1 MHPVILVTGA
11 SGGLGTS
18 TLTAVT
24 GTVLGRSGAPTLV
37 DVDFEGGG
45 LDATLAVEHL
55 EGLRWGDLADHEGPV
70 DAEGLRRRLPTG
82 PVPALVAR
90 GARPSGPTIAAVV
103 AALAG
108 IGPVV
113 LDVPCRSAL
122 PGELGRLVDVVVGL
136 VGLRP
141 RWLRDGERWAA
152 GLGDQFDR
160 ILLVTRGPRRAERV
174 AAQAA
179 EHLGL
184 PLLEHCADD
193 PGVLRDEARGRAP
206 RPRGAVGEAARALV
220 ESLPVSGAGDPGVG
234 ADGVLGLVS

>member
-1 MHPVILVTGA
+1 MHNVILVTGA
-11 SGGLGTS
+11 SGGLGAS
-18 TLTAVT
+18 TLTAVI
-24 GTVLGRSGAPTLV
+24 GTVLGRGRAPTLV
-37 DVDFEGGG
+37 DVDFDRGG

-70 DAEGLRRRLPTG
+70 DAEGLRRQLPAG

-90 GARPSGPTIAAVV
+90 GVRPSVPTILAVV
-103 AALAG
+103 EALAG

-113 LDVPCRSAL
+113 LDTPSRSGL
-122 PGELGRLVDVVVGL
+122 PDELGGLVDVAVGL

-152 GLGDQFDR
+152 GLGDLSDR
-160 ILLVTRGPRRAERV
+160 TLVVTRGPRRAERV
-174 AAQAA
+174 AARAA

-206 RPRGAVGEAARALV
+206 RPRGAVGEVARAVV
-220 ESLPVSGAGDPGVG
+220 ESLPASGDAAPDVG

>member
-11 SGGLGTS
+11 SGGLGAS

-24 GTVLGRSGAPTLV
+24 GTVLGRGCAPTLV
-37 DVDFEGGG
+37 DTDFRGGG

-70 DAEGLRRRLPTG
+70 DAEGLRRRLPAG
-82 PVPALVAR
+82 PVPALAAR
-90 GARPSGPTIAAVV
+90 GARPSAATTAAVV
-103 AALAG
+103 EALTA

-113 LDVPCRSAL
+113 LDAPPGPVL
-122 PGELGRLVDVVVGL
+122 PEELCRLVDVAVGL
-136 VGLRP
+136 VGVRP

-152 GLGDQFDR
+152 GLGDLSDR
-160 ILLVTRGPRRAERV
+160 TLVVTRGPRRAERV
-174 AAQAA
+174 AARAA
-179 EHLGL
+179 DHLGL

-206 RPRGAVGEAARALV
+206 RPRGAVGEVARAVV
-220 ESLPVSGAGDPGVG
+220 ESLPVTGVADAGVR